1 MTEPAAATSSMSAP
15 SRGLL
20 PITLGVALLV
30 WVIDQLVKFWA
41 VAQLKGEPPISI
53 IGDFV
58 TLTFVS
64 NPGAA
69 FGLGGGYTAIFSL
82 LAIAVAVL
90 IVRTAAKLHDPLW
103 AVALGALLGGAVG
116 NLTDRI
122 FREPA
127 FLQGHVVDYIKIGS
141 FPVFNVADMAI
152 TISAAAMVLLTLLGR
167 DISGGLNPQG
177 QASGDDSGQ
186 VHENASASGES
197 DDAQRTDNRTRAEVN
212 DGE

>member
-1 MTEPAAATSSMSAP
+1 
-15 SRGLL
+15 
-20 PITLGVALLV
+20 
-30 WVIDQLVKFWA
+30 
-41 VAQLKGEPPISI
+41 
-53 IGDFV
+53 
-58 TLTFVS
+58 
-64 NPGAA
+64 
-69 FGLGGGYTAIFSL
+69 L

-152 TISAAAMVLLTLLGR
+152 TISAAAMVLLTFLGR
-167 DISGGLNPQG
+167 DISGGLNRQG
-177 QASGDDSGQ
+177 QASGDDSDE
-186 VHENASASGES
+186 VDENASASGES